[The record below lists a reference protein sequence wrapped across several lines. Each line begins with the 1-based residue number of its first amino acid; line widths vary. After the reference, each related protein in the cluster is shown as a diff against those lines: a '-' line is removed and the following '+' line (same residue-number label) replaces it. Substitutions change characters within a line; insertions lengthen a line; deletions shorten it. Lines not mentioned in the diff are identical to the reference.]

1 MIRSWT
7 AAFTACLV
15 GLALSSCG
23 SNDAKSLATKPAELE
38 KYEKS
43 TKLKK
48 LWTSAI
54 GAGQDRR
61 YSRFTPAV
69 VDDVIYSADADG
81 KVFAN
86 SLEKGRRLWRVN
98 TKLDIG
104 GAISANDSHVFFGT
118 YDGEVVAL
126 DSSNGQQLWKTQV
139 SSEVVA
145 PPAVSDDIVVAQAI
159 DGRVFALSVT
169 DGKLLWSYDHPVP
182 VLSLR
187 GTASPTI
194 VSRQVILAFDNGQL
208 LSLGLQDGVA
218 QWDVRVSRPQGR
230 TELERIVDID
240 GAPLVQGAFIY
251 AASYQGRLVAINR
264 GTGRVMW
271 TKDINTANRL
281 ALGHGNIYASDISGK
296 MYAFNSLTGDVVWE
310 SEALKNRGP
319 HAPAV
324 VGDYVAV
331 IEEEDDY
338 LHLMNKADGSFAY
351 RFKPSGNHFRSPPIG
366 LGDALYVFA
375 DNGKLSAYSL
385 AE

>member
-1 MIRSWT
+1 MIPYWSV
-7 AAFTACLV
+7 ALTACLLLV
-15 GLALSSCG
+15 VSSCG
-23 SNDAKSLATKPAELE
+23 SNDEKSLAAKPAELE
-38 KYEKS
+38 KYEK
-43 TKLKK
+43 TAKLKRI
-48 LWTSAI
+48 WSSTI
-54 GAGQDRR
+54 GEGQDRR

-69 VDDVIYSADADG
+69 VDGVIYSADAEG
-81 KVFAN
+81 RVFAH

-98 TKLDIG
+98 TKLNIG
-104 GAISANDSHVFFGT
+104 GAIAANETQVFFGT

-126 DSSNGQQLWKTQV
+126 DSSSGEQLWKAQV

-145 PPAVSDDIVVAQAI
+145 PPAVSDEIVVAQAI
-159 DGRVFALSVT
+159 DGRVVALSAS
-169 DGKLLWSYDHPVP
+169 DGGLLWSYDHPVP

-187 GTASPTI
+187 GTASPAI
-194 VSRQVILAFDNGQL
+194 VTRQVILAFDNGQL

-281 ALGHGNIYASDISGK
+281 ALGHGNIYASDMNGK
-296 MYAFNSLTGDVVWE
+296 IYAFNSLTGDVVWQ

-319 HAPAV
+319 RAPTV
-324 VGDYVAV
+324 IGDYVAV

-338 LHLMNKADGSFAY
+338 LHLMSSTDGTFAY
-351 RFKPSGNHFRSPPIG
+351 RFKPAGNRFRSPSIAA
-366 LGDALYVFA
+366 DDVLYVLA